1 MHGAQDATFSH
12 LAHDLRA
19 GLAVA
24 QVRWEIDA
32 SRAALTAAIR
42 QATTA
47 AWSRDCP
54 ARPGWSASTNG
65 SMPAGSARG
74 ARRKGSDAM
83 AGDRAYDGAAHG
95 AYKPGGWHDVTPRI
109 VVRDVEGLV
118 AFMRVAFGAIG
129 DFHASRPCE
138 MRLGDSVVMV
148 GNAAEREVMPAFLYL
163 YVEDTDAVYRRAINA
178 GATSI
183 EEPREHAVRRPPRD
197 DPGRWGTSGRLPP
210 VRPHD
215 PLLR

>member
-1 MHGAQDATFSH
+1 
-12 LAHDLRA
+12 
-19 GLAVA
+19 
-24 QVRWEIDA
+24 
-32 SRAALTAAIR
+32 
-42 QATTA
+42 
-47 AWSRDCP
+47 
-54 ARPGWSASTNG
+54 
-65 SMPAGSARG
+65 
-74 ARRKGSDAM
+74 M

-95 AYKPGGWHDVTPRI
+95 AYKPDGWHDVTPRI

-129 DFHASRPCE
+129 DFHAGRPCE

-183 EEPREHAVRRPPRD
+183 EEPRNTPYGDRRGMIRD
-197 DPGRWGTSGRLPP
+197 SWGNIWQIATRSAA
-210 VRPHD
+210 
-215 PLLR
+215 